1 MHLQAPQNRL
11 VTDNQD
17 VILSL
22 EFHDDGLKPDDD
34 ITIRL
39 AAAIPVV
46 KLVLVSVGE
55 VIWIRNFDF
64 CSTSMLRV
72 GL

>member
-1 MHLQAPQNRL
+1 M
-11 VTDNQD
+11 
-17 VILSL
+17 SL

-64 CSTSMLRV
+64 CSTSVLRV